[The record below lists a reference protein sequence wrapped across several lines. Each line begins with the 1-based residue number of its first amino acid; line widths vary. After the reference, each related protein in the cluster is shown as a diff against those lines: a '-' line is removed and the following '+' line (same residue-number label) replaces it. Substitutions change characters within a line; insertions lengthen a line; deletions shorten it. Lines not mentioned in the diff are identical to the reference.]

1 MRSLAADPVKALAS
15 LAVEPMEVLLG
26 GGEDDYDDIY
36 YIYIIYIIYYC
47 EVPVCLSRKIITF
60 LNGLSTFQEGSS

>member
-26 GGEDDYDDIY
+26 GGEDNHDDDT
-36 YIYIIYIIYYC
+36 YI
-47 EVPVCLSRKIITF
+47 
-60 LNGLSTFQEGSS
+60 